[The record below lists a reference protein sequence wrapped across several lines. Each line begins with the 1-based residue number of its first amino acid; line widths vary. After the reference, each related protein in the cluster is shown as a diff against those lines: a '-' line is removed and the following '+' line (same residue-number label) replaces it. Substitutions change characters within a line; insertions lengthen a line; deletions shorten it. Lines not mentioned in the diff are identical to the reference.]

1 MRNFIFIYLF
11 FTSYIC
17 FSQVGIGTTNPKATL
32 DVKSES
38 SGILIPRMNTASRL
52 GLVVT
57 ADQNGMMVYDTDTKT
72 FWYYDN
78 NAPNWIELS
87 EAKFVNGTT
96 STDAVYTSGSVGIGT
111 TSPNIS
117 AKFQVTATD
126 KGILLPQVNLT
137 GINDTSTISTPAKS
151 LLVWNTGTTWGESA
165 FYYNR
170 GTDTSPIWTKL
181 NYSDAANN
189 LDVGYIVGWAANTTP
204 PDFLL
209 PLNGGTYNKSDFPDL
224 MNMHTS
230 HTNQF
235 ISSETAT
242 TFTLKNVNGD
252 ERFLRGS
259 TNAGIDQAM
268 STAQPTTS
276 FITNNTGTHTH
287 SVDPPNT
294 TTTSGGSHTHSVDP
308 PNTTTT
314 TNGNHRHSITTKNS
328 GTGTSNIV
336 GNNNSAT
343 SNNTKNTN
351 YAGNHTHTVNIP
363 SFNSASNGNHS
374 HTVNIA
380 AFNSANSGNHAHT
393 VTGGGDAETRPIN
406 TSVVWCLKAKSTS
419 NAGALTINNTTQNIT
434 NNYNAGEGISISNN
448 TISVTGVEFASFEL
462 SSDATLSNGGFIGA
476 GGLWQKITTQP
487 SEGGLTASI
496 DGVTGFTT
504 GGIYKATFV
513 YDFASNGA
521 DFTNYQ
527 VEYGTNISKLHIAR
541 VVNRAANG
549 GTQQTVIHT
558 FVGNSSTDLKI
569 KTVSSDASHTGRAES
584 TGTYLFI
591 ERIR

>member
-32 DVKSES
+32 DIKSES

-268 STAQPTTS
+268 STALPNSSFTTD
-276 FITNNTGTHTH
+276 TEENHVH
-287 SVDPPNT
+287 SVNPPNAT
-294 TTTSGGSHTHSVDP
+294 TNSRGSHTHTVTDQGRAGQRGYVASDEFNV
-308 PNTTTT
+308 NEVTRYGTQTRTTT
-314 TNGNHRHSITTKNS
+314 
-328 GTGTSNIV
+328 
-336 GNNNSAT
+336 SAP
-343 SNNTKNTN
+343 
-351 YAGNHTHTVNIP
+351 NHTHDVNIP
-363 SFNSASNGNHS
+363 
-374 HTVNIA
+374 
-380 AFNSANSGNHAHT
+380 AFNSGSNGSHSHDIN
-393 VTGGGDAETRPIN
+393 GGGDAETRPVN
-406 TSVVWCLKAKSTS
+406 TSVVWCLKAKPTSTS
-419 NAGALTINNTTQNIT
+419 GTLTVNTTNVT
-434 NNYNAGEGISISNN
+434 NSYTAGDGISLDDD

-476 GGLWQKITTQP
+476 SGLWQKITTQP

-513 YDFASNGA
+513 YDFASTGA